1 MVSIFDRGHGNRDRS
16 RNAVLTIA
24 LPGKAPVVA
33 PPVVS
38 YPSTSS
44 FQNCRGDKMLTSAT
58 MPLLISGDDLIYS
71 TVNGSRQDPQ
81 VVFVL

>member
-1 MVSIFDRGHGNRDRS
+1 
-16 RNAVLTIA
+16 
-24 LPGKAPVVA
+24 
-33 PPVVS
+33 
-38 YPSTSS
+38 
-44 FQNCRGDKMLTSAT
+44 MLTSAT